1 MRESISLRFS
11 ASGLPKTVI
20 DPDVGSRIPRI
31 IEIVEV
37 FPAPFGPKS
46 PRISPGAMENEM
58 SRTASSPSYVF
69 VKFFTSRIFSLIRVG
84 LWKHIFFHSDS
95 STAFFPRRAR
105 QKWIIQILFFRY
117 FQRRTRLLR
126 SANAPDEPNA
136 GNIGYE
142 RKRRLLPSFTH
153 NNNCRGRKP
162 IRDICLRHGKLPA
175 KDIFGPPVIFQRIKP
190 PMGKRNADCA
200 APQRNRMRIRNDD
213 SAIFYSIRFP
223 NPAMKN
229 LCGPL
234 RMCGP

>member
-69 VKFFTSRIFSLIRVG
+69 VKFFTSRIFSLIRVTFT
-84 LWKHIFFHSDS
+84 KHIFFHPDS
-95 STAFFPRRAR
+95 SAAFFPRRAG
-105 QKWIIQILFFRY
+105 QKRIIQVLFFRY

-126 SANAPDEPNA
+126 AVPAPREPNA
-136 GNIGYE
+136 GNFCYE
-142 RKRRLLPSFTH
+142 RKRRLLPSLAH
-153 NNNCRGRKP
+153 DNDCRGRKSV
-162 IRDICLRHGKLPA
+162 RNICLRHGKLPT

-190 PMGKRNADCA
+190 TVGKRNADCS
-200 APQRNRMRIRNDD
+200 APQRNRMRIRNDN
-213 SAIFYSIRFP
+213 SAVFYSIRFP
-223 NPAMKN
+223 NPAMKDI
-229 LCGPL
+229 
-234 RMCGP
+234 